1 MRHPSALASGAGAA
15 AVAAALLLGPSAA
28 AAPPSDRPA
37 PAQEAQAKKAAAEA
51 TKAQQ
56 AQDRALARGSL
67 REDLTRERFYFVM
80 ADRFE
85 NGDPTNDDG
94 GYGGDRL
101 VSGLDPTAKGFYHG
115 GDIEGIRQRLDY
127 IEGLGTTAIWLTPSF
142 VNRPVQGAGDAV
154 SAGYHGYWITDF
166 TQIDPHLG
174 TNEELEGLI
183 DEAHERGMKVFFDI
197 ITNHTADVIQYAEG
211 SQTYITKDA
220 EPYRDAS
227 GEVFDDR
234 DYEGT
239 SEFPALDAAT
249 SFPYT
254 PVFPMP
260 GDATAKTPA
269 WLNDPTMY
277 HNRGNARF
285 DGGESDQYG
294 DFSGLDDLFTERPE
308 VVAGMEEIYKTWVD
322 LGIDGFRIDT
332 VKHVGDEF
340 WKDFAPTIEEHAAE
354 IGNPDFFSFG
364 EVYNSDPE
372 FLSHYTTEAELQS
385 VIDFGFQAR
394 AQSFASGGATQQ
406 MADLFAA
413 DDWYTDADSNAYS
426 LPTFLGNHDMGRIG
440 MFLQDAGAEGDEL
453 LERDRLAHALMYL
466 TRGQPVVY
474 YGDEQGF
481 TGDGGDQDARQD
493 MFASQV
499 ATYNDDVLV
508 GTDATTA
515 TENFDSSHP
524 LYTTIAELSALREE
538 NPTLADGALVQR
550 YAEDGAGVYA
560 FSRISDDDDVEYLVA
575 TNNSDTART
584 VDLDTFTTR
593 TRYKAVWPAGTG
605 AVWSDHDGTAR
616 VTVPPLSAVVWKA
629 SKPMRPAR
637 TAPTPVFTTGE
648 EVSGRAEVSVDVP
661 GGGFDQVTFGVRPA
675 GSSDEWQVLGTDD
688 NAPYRVFHDVTDMAE
703 GTALEYRAVV
713 RDHSGNVAGASATA
727 VVVPEPGPG
736 VGGEPTTVAVAGS
749 LNSEMGCSE
758 DWQPGCDE
766 AQMTYDED
774 TATWS
779 LTVAPPAGSYEYK
792 IAVNRS
798 WDENYGA
805 GGEPNGA
812 NIPLTTSGGAVT
824 FTYSTATHL
833 VTAVEESVEQ
843 PGAVSV
849 PGDLNS
855 EMGCPGDWQ
864 PDCDAA
870 QMTYDAETGRWRL
883 TVDLPPGQYSYKV
896 AIDRAWTENYG
907 AGGVP
912 DGPNITL
919 DHPGGPVTFVY
930 DHATHRVAVEV
941 EQG

>member
-1 MRHPSALASGAGAA
+1 VRRPPAIASGAGAA
-15 AVAAALLLGPSAA
+15 AVAAALLLSPPAV
-28 AAPPSDRPA
+28 AAPDGARAATGSTPAGPTATSRPPTSTA
-37 PAQEAQAKKAAAEA
+37 
-51 TKAQQ
+51 AQQ
-56 AQDRALARGSL
+56 AQDEALAGASL

-115 GDIEGIRQRLDY
+115 GDIEGVRQQLDY

-166 TQIDPHLG
+166 TRIDPHLG
-174 TNEELEGLI
+174 TNEELERLI

-211 SQTYITKDA
+211 SQTYITKQA

-234 DYEGT
+234 AVAGSDD
-239 SEFPALDAAT
+239 FPALDAAT

-254 PVFPMP
+254 PVFPEP
-260 GDATAKTPA
+260 EDAEVKVPA

-308 VVAGMEEIYKTWVD
+308 VVSGMEEIYEAWVD

-340 WKDFAPTIEEHAAE
+340 WQDFAPTIEQHAAD
-354 IGNPDFFSFG
+354 IGNDDFFSFG
-364 EVYNSDPE
+364 EVYDADPQA
-372 FLSHYTTEAELQS
+372 LSHYTTEATLQATL
-385 VIDFGFQAR
+385 DFGFQAR
-394 AQSFASGGATQQ
+394 AQSFASGGAPD
-406 MADLFAA
+406 DLAELFVA
-413 DDWYTDADSNAYS
+413 DDLYTDADSNAYS

-440 MFLQDAGAEGDEL
+440 MFLQDAGAEGEEL
-453 LERDRLAHALMYL
+453 LARDRLAHALMYL

-508 GTDATTA
+508 GSDASTA
-515 TENFDSSHP
+515 EENFEESSP
-524 LYTTIAELSALREE
+524 MYATIAELSALREAH
-538 NPTLADGALVQR
+538 PTLADGALVQR
-550 YAEDGAGVYA
+550 YAEDEAGVYA
-560 FSRISDDDDVEYLVA
+560 FSRISDADDVEYLVA
-575 TNNSDTART
+575 TNNSEQART
-584 VDLDTFTTR
+584 VSLDTFTTR
-593 TRYKAVWPAGTG
+593 TRYEGLWPAGT
-605 AVWSDHDGTAR
+605 ADVFSDHDGTAR
-616 VTVPPLSAVVWKA
+616 VTVPPLSAVVWRA
-629 SKPMRPAR
+629 SKAMRPAR
-637 TAPTPVFTTGE
+637 SAPAPVFTTGE

-661 GGGFDQVTFGVRPA
+661 GDGFDQVTFAVRPA
-675 GSSDEWQVLGTDD
+675 GSDEEWEVLGTDD
-688 NAPYRVFHDVTDMAE
+688 NAPYRVFHDVRGLDE

-713 RDHSGNVAGASATA
+713 RDHSGNVAGASASA

-736 VGGEPTTVAVAGS
+736 VGGEPSAVAVAGS
-749 LNSEMGCSE
+749 LNSEIGCPG
-758 DWQPGCDE
+758 DWQPDCDE
-766 AQMTYDED
+766 AQMTYDPESGLW
-774 TATWS
+774 T
-779 LTVAPPAGSYEYK
+779 LTVAPPAGTYEYK
-792 IAVNRS
+792 IAVDRS

-805 GGEPNGA
+805 GGEPDGA
-812 NIPLTTSGGAVT
+812 NISLTTSGGAVT
-824 FTYSTATHL
+824 FTYDTATHL
-833 VTAVEESVEQ
+833 VTAVEETVEQ
-843 PGAVSV
+843 PGAVAV
-849 PGDLNS
+849 AGDLNS
-855 EMGCPGDWQ
+855 EMGCPADWQ

-870 QMTYDAETGRWRL
+870 QMTYDDERGRWVL
-883 TVDLPPGQYSYKV
+883 SVDLPVGSYAYKIAV
-896 AIDRAWTENYG
+896 DRAWTENYG
-907 AGGVP
+907 ADGVP
-912 DGPNITL
+912 NGPNIAV
-919 DHPGGPVTFVY
+919 DHAGGPLTFVY
-930 DHATHRVAVEV
+930 DHATHRVVVE
-941 EQG
+941 